1 MPNLQVRISSFS
13 SLIIIFIRILPTSFN
28 DRFFNLGFSL
38 KQSSYLNKSNTRAI
52 LFLLS
57 IKMETQTKE
66 LSYYNLD
73 KIIKVKIT
81 DCHLSKYKYLP
92 DKYFKLLWLISL
104 NFHKFFLEYPAGWY
118 SKGDYGYKGW
128 NLIDEDIR
136 LKYYFFKPTPVGSSI
151 EQLYAKA
158 TILIHFENDIV
169 FEKYFETFEEAE
181 NYLKE
186 NLPRIYNE
194 GNYKVL

>member
-1 MPNLQVRISSFS
+1 
-13 SLIIIFIRILPTSFN
+13 
-28 DRFFNLGFSL
+28 
-38 KQSSYLNKSNTRAI
+38 
-52 LFLLS
+52 
-57 IKMETQTKE
+57 METQTKG
-66 LSYYNLD
+66 LKYYNLD
-73 KIIKVKIT
+73 KIVKIT
-81 DCHLSKYKYLP
+81 IKDCYLSNYKYLP
-92 DKYFKLLWLISL
+92 DKYFKLLWLIPL
-104 NFHKFFLEYPAGWY
+104 NFNKFFIEYEAGWY
-118 SKGDYGYKGW
+118 EKGNYGYKGW

-136 LKYYFFKPTPVGSSI
+136 LKYFFKPTPVGSSI

-169 FEKYFETFEEAE
+169 FEKYFETFEEAK